1 MRLWSTHA
9 LRRTLSRAGSSGAN
23 DHPPAPRPQAG
34 GRLPQAPPLR
44 RGLGTPYG
52 NDRGA
57 WTRGGGS
64 AYTPPGLVVSCGV
77 GISVVSVIDVFL
89 ALLWPR
95 KCSRSSF
102 SRRPDDAYP
111 SRRSASAARPQRR
124 LGRPPLP
131 PGRAHVSYRWYCG
144 RESYSPTLFI
154 IQLCTSRSSPAPR
167 RRVLE
172 SHFEQMRGIEPGATR
187 TDL

>member
-1 MRLWSTHA
+1 MRIVTPVCPE
-9 LRRTLSRAGSSGAN
+9 GPPG
-23 DHPPAPRPQAG
+23 PAPG
-34 GRLPQAPPLR
+34 GWDELVWVPAWYVSPWFDRL
-44 RGLGTPYG
+44 
-52 NDRGA
+52 
-57 WTRGGGS
+57 
-64 AYTPPGLVVSCGV
+64 
-77 GISVVSVIDVFL
+77 DVFR

-111 SRRSASAARPQRR
+111 SRRSESAARPQRR

-131 PGRAHVSYRWYCG
+131 PGRAHESCRWYCG